1 MEVVKKVRLK
11 RLGVQIGRTLKVW
24 GRTSASFWKR
34 SDHWET
40 LRSDVIWLMN

>member
-24 GRTSASFWKR
+24 GRTSAFILEKIR
-34 SDHWET
+34 PLGDFEE
-40 LRSDVIWLMN
+40 